1 MSSSYHRPE
10 LRADLLA
17 ATRALVEAEG
27 THAVT
32 IARVARACD
41 VSVAAPY
48 RHFANK
54 AALLG
59 AVAADGYAA
68 LGSEMAAAA
77 GRAGSPADRLVAAGV
92 AYVGFAIAHPD
103 LFALMFDRD
112 LRDPHPAAHAVLE
125 GLAALIDSQ
134 DLAVP
139 PEVALRDAWALAHG
153 LATLRIGGMA
163 TFTRDDSPARLE
175 RDLRGLLSGILR

>member
-1 MSSSYHRPE
+1 MPSSYHHPE

-17 ATRALVEAEG
+17 ATRALVESEG
-27 THAVT
+27 TQAVT

-59 AVAADGYAA
+59 AVAAEGYAA
-68 LGSEMAAAA
+68 LGAAMDAAA
-77 GRAGSPADRLVAAGV
+77 RAGSPADRLVAAGV
-92 AYVGFAIAHPD
+92 AYVGFATAHPD

-112 LRDPHPAAHAVLE
+112 LRDSHPAARAVLE
-125 GLAALIDSQ
+125 GLAALIDAQ

-139 PEVALRDAWALAHG
+139 PEVALRDTWALAHG
-153 LATLRIGGMA
+153 LASLRIGGMA
-163 TFTRDDSPARLE
+163 SFTEDDSPARLE
-175 RDLRGLLSGILR
+175 RDLRGLLGGILR